1 MTQEVYHKK
10 DCCSA
15 CGNKLLI
22 VMDYGNVTLAG
33 HFPKKPEQMRF
44 PLSLMVCSSCF
55 LVQTDST
62 ISPDVLFKDYR
73 YMSSVG
79 LGKYF
84 EGIAALIASDFDNK
98 DAKIVEIG
106 SNDGA
111 LLLPLMKMGYSP
123 IGFEPSK
130 NISSIARTKGCN
142 VIVDYFN
149 SKTVQKHLEP
159 ASVDMVVS
167 CNCLAHIPDINDIV
181 DAISYCLKDGG
192 SLFME
197 VHYGRN
203 IFESSQFDNVYH
215 EHNYYYTLASLEPLF
230 AKHGMF
236 LFDVEDIPVHAG
248 SIRVRFV
255 KGRKNKSS
263 RAWDKLKEEIAAG
276 VMDLNYYMGFKY
288 DAEKKLSAISSLIKE
303 RKGRIIGYGASGR
316 ANVLCDMLKLDRKTV
331 HHIVDESPER
341 AGRYIQDIPIVFPHN
356 AVEDGDT
363 VIIFA
368 WNYTKMIMEKLKDKN
383 VEFIVPL
390 PEPMV
395 IRSISEIESMVT
407 L

>member
-1 MTQEVYHKK
+1 M
-10 DCCSA
+10 
-15 CGNKLLI
+15 N
-22 VMDYGNVTLAG
+22 YGDVTVAG
-33 HFPKKPEQMRF
+33 HFPKEPTPMRF

-62 ISPDVLFKDYR
+62 LSPDILFKDYR

-79 LGKYF
+79 LGRYF
-84 EGIAALIASDFDNK
+84 EGLAALIASDFPNN

-130 NISSIARTKGCN
+130 NISSVARTKGCD
-142 VIVDYFN
+142 VVVDYFN
-149 SKTVQKHLEP
+149 LKTAQKYLQP
-159 ASVDMVVS
+159 SSVDMVVS
-167 CNCLAHIPDINDIV
+167 CNCLAHIPDINEIV

-192 SLFME
+192 RLLME
-197 VHYGRN
+197 VHYGRK
-203 IFESSQFDNVYH
+203 IFESCQFDNVYH

-230 AKHGMF
+230 AKHGLF
-236 LFDVEDIPVHAG
+236 LFDAEEIPIHAG
-248 SIRVRFV
+248 SIRVIFV
-255 KGRKNKSS
+255 KGKTSKSS
-263 RAWDKLKEEIAAG
+263 RAWDKLKEEIASG
-276 VMDLNYYMGFKY
+276 VMNLDYYTNFK
-288 DAEKKLSAISSLIKE
+288 DITEKKIADIKE
-303 RKGRIIGYGASGR
+303 ILKGRTGRLVGYGASGR
-316 ANVLCDMLKLDRKTV
+316 ANVLCDMLKLDKSTI

-341 AGRYIQDIPIVFPHN
+341 AGRYIQNIPIVFPHN

-368 WNYTKMIMEKLKDKN
+368 WNYTKMIMEKLKNKN

-390 PEPMV
+390 PEPMLV
-395 IRSISEIESMVT
+395 KHVNEIESMST